1 MRVCFYTL
9 GCKVNL
15 NETGALEQMFRGAGF
30 TIVPEGEEADVF
42 VVNSCTVTNFGDQK
56 SRKWLRRK
64 KRENPGAVT
73 VLTGCYPQA
82 FPEEAA
88 QFTEAD
94 LVCGNGDR
102 KAILENV
109 QKLLDGHERIV
120 AIAPHQ
126 RGEQFEQQSVL
137 KDLFLM
143 GTSDN
148 YGDMLTT
155 MTAMSGFEP
164 VGENGAYPA
173 DGMQE
178 GYRKLLVYD
187 TWKDSFAISAEMIE
201 DSKLMDLKKQP
212 AAFLTGYNRT
222 REMFGAALL
231 GNAIRGNA
239 AAQYHGK
246 SFDINAADGVTLFHT
261 AHPPK
266 VAGDNQCNS
275 FKDEFSVDALGKLET
290 AMHLFRGD
298 NDEILDVAPDTIV
311 IPENADLKKAVFAA
325 IGADKD
331 PVTANNAFNYQY
343 GRWTVIVWSYLN
355 QFITAGTKPWLLLDS
370 KYNKTYGGAVWNDR
384 IQLAVRSTI
393 DENTDANVWR
403 GRSRFNATFND
414 WRAFAAGGIASGNEL
429 P

>member
-1 MRVCFYTL
+1 MKIVFSE
-9 GCKVNL
+9 GSGL
-15 NETGALEQMFRGAGF
+15 NDSVYGKCQAPIRMFLE
-30 TIVPEGEEADVF
+30 
-42 VVNSCTVTNFGDQK
+42 
-56 SRKWLRRK
+56 
-64 KRENPGAVT
+64 
-73 VLTGCYPQA
+73 
-82 FPEEAA
+82 
-88 QFTEAD
+88 
-94 LVCGNGDR
+94 
-102 KAILENV
+102 
-109 QKLLDGHERIV
+109 
-120 AIAPHQ
+120 Q

-148 YGDMLTT
+148 YGDMLAT

-384 IQLAVRSTI
+384 IQLAMRSTI